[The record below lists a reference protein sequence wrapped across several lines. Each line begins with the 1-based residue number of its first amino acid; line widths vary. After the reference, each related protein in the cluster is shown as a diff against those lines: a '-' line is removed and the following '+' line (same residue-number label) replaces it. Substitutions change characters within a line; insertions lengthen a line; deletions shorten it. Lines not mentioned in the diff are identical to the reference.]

1 MPTSAFSIHP
11 AAFALGMISNGMTI
25 FSVLHLFLIPA
36 LLAALAAEN
45 CHYKLAA
52 SPPIPSEATTF
63 HFWGPS
69 GQHNIRARRRM
80 EPQEDSGAGTYTF
93 RGAFLIFL
101 IN

>member
-63 HFWGPS
+63 HFWGPL
-69 GQHNIRARRRM
+69 GQHNIRARRPVASNRKKIP
-80 EPQEDSGAGTYTF
+80 ELAHIHSEERF
-93 RGAFLIFL
+93 
-101 IN
+101 